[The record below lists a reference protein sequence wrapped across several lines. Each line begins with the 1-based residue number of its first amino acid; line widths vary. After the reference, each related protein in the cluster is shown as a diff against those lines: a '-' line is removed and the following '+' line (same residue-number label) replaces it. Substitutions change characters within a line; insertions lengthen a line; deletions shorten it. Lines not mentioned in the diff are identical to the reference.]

1 MTTAVS
7 STSPLLADNLY
18 LSSGTATGTTGSA
31 ANASE
36 QNKRFLKL
44 LTTQLTNQDPLNP
57 MDNAQMTSQIAQ
69 ISTVTGLEQLN
80 HTVSGLSGQFL
91 QLQAL
96 QGASLVGRG
105 VVLPGK
111 QLAVG
116 DDGKSSGGFELS
128 SPATQVKV
136 ELLNAAGSVV
146 QSAELGPK
154 AAGTGGFVLPSIG
167 LAEGQGYTFR
177 VTAKSGNTDLPVTS
191 LMQDRVLAV
200 STSGGA
206 LKLELLRGG
215 TVAYDTVKSVN

>member
-1 MTTAVS
+1 MTTAVTN
-7 STSPLLADNLY
+7 TSPLLPDSLY

-80 HTVSGLSGQFL
+80 ASVASLSGQFL

-105 VVLPGK
+105 VVLPGD

-116 DDGKSSGGFELS
+116 EDGLSRGGFELG

-136 ELLNAAGSVV
+136 EVLNAAGSVV
-146 QSAELGPK
+146 QSADLGPR
-154 AAGTGGFVLPSIG
+154 AAGSGGFVLPDIG
-167 LAEGQGYTFR
+167 LADGQGHTFR
-177 VTAKSGNTDLPVTS
+177 VSASSGSTPLAVTT
-191 LMQDRVLAV
+191 LMQDKVLAV
-200 STSGGA
+200 STNGGA
-206 LKLELLRGG
+206 LTLELLRGG
-215 TVAYDTVKSVN
+215 PVAYQSVKAVN